1 MENTDKEKINE
12 VRERF
17 SRISITK
24 GFITV
29 FFLSIIAAIG
39 IFIILSGLDLTST
52 WEELI
57 ITYIIYA
64 IPFFLFV
71 WVLRR
76 AKLPITSI
84 FKGDSATVSQVV
96 MVIPLMALSIGVIWM
111 IVIGLN
117 LISTGAAESYVNWLN
132 SIEMFD
138 LGPETTMLQYILI
151 FGSIA
156 IVAPVVEEIIFRGI
170 MIERLGAKYS
180 YKHAVIISSII
191 FGILHVSPVGAFMIG
206 LVLSLVYLK
215 TGSLMVPILIHIANN
230 AIATWMMIASAEFDY
245 DYGAWETAAPY
256 ISNAWIGIFLFTA
269 SVIWLGWYLKQNW
282 KVAVGRQPFDL
293 NPVKKEEDVK
303 MADQKVG

>member
-138 LGPETTMLQYILI
+138 LGPETTLVQYILI
-151 FGSIA
+151 FGGIA
-156 IVAPVVEEIIFRGI
+156 IVAPVVEEVIFRGI

-180 YKHAVIISSII
+180 YKHAVIISSVI
-191 FGILHVSPVGAFMIG
+191 FGILHVSPIGAFIIG
-206 LVLSLVYLK
+206 VVLSLVYLK
-215 TGSLMVPILIHIANN
+215 IGSLMVPVLIHIANN
-230 AIATWMMIASAEFDY
+230 AIATLMMIAGAKFDY
-245 DYGAWETAAPY
+245 DYGVWETAAPY
-256 ISNAWIGIFLFTA
+256 ISNAWIGLLLFTA
-269 SVIWLGWYLKQNW
+269 GVVWLGWYLKQNW
-282 KVAVGRQPFDL
+282 QVTVGRQPFDL
-293 NPVKKEEDVK
+293 NSVKREENVE
-303 MADQKVG
+303 MANQQVN